1 MESNKE
7 IWADIDG
14 YSGLYQVSNIGRIKS
29 LGGKSN
35 HNSEMIMK
43 QQEILGYMSVT
54 LTKDSVQKMYKVH
67 RLVANAFIDN
77 SDSKPQVNHKD
88 GNKKNNIVSNLE
100 WVTPSENSKHAF
112 ENGLSKI
119 QRGKDNQRSITI
131 ERIGDNGVILDEYCG
146 YREAERITGIPHN
159 SISRCCRGKAQS
171 AGGYKWRIKVANAG
185 I

>member
-1 MESNKE
+1 MESSKE

-54 LTKDSVQKMYKVH
+54 LRKDDISKMFKVH

-77 SDSKPQVNHKD
+77 PLNKPQVNHID
-88 GNKKNNIVSNLE
+88 GNKRNNAVSNLE
-100 WVTPSENSKHAF
+100 WVTPSENAKHAF
-112 ENGLSKI
+112 EIGLKKS
-119 QRGKDNQRSITI
+119 QSGKDNKRSIAI
-131 ERIGDNGVILDEYCG
+131 ERIDNNGIVLDEYCG
-146 YREAERITGIPHN
+146 FREAERITGIPHSN
-159 SISRCCRGKAQS
+159 ISKCCRGEAQS
-171 AGGYKWRIKVANAG
+171 AGGYKWRIKLMKVG